1 MSDICFCTLF
11 FDANIIAYGI
21 SEGVGKFGRAI
32 EIIKGAFPRDLPVT
46 NAVLGFPAIF
56 GRDNL
61 KGIIRFVIFI
71 TVEGNKL

>member
-56 GRDNL
+56 G
-61 KGIIRFVIFI
+61 GII
-71 TVEGNKL
+71 